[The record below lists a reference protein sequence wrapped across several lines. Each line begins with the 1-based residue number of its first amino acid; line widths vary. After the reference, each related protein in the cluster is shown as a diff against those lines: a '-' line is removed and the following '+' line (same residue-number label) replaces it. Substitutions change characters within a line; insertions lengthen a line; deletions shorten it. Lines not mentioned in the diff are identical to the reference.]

1 MILLESGGDNLAANF
16 SPELSDFTIYVI
28 DVAGGDKVRRKQA
41 SSENQLSYMSN
52 CDSSCLFFLGG
63 EWFLTGSVSFS
74 GSYRLYPCSV
84 RSPARE
90 VPV

>member
-52 CDSSCLFFLGG
+52 CDSSCLFFWGMVSH
-63 EWFLTGSVSFS
+63 WFRLFFRFIPSVSLF
-74 GSYRLYPCSV
+74 C
-84 RSPARE
+84 
-90 VPV
+90 